1 MKENELMNN
10 NGVAEVQGQERETC
24 KEWVFVPL
32 SKKHIIKRTESY
44 ILFDVDGIAS
54 GIVNSKFARKKESD
68 DMVYLSLPA
77 NYEVNCQVREKVEG
91 RWTPTKRYIITA
103 KELRPLVLE
112 NNKDLPF

>member
-1 MKENELMNN
+1 MNEQEMKNN
-10 NGVAEVQGQERETC
+10 NGVEVNHEKNETFS
-24 KEWVFVPL
+24 EWVFVPL
-32 SKKHIIKRTESY
+32 AKKNVIKRTDTY
-44 ILFDVDGIAS
+44 ILFNVDGVAS
-54 GIVNSKFARKKESD
+54 GIVSAKFLRKKESE
-68 DMVYLSLPA
+68 DMLYLSLPA